1 MEKLLLQLKART
13 EITNILLKYLLCK
26 WKHNLIFM
34 ISTIMVLALQ
44 LMIPILLNR
53 YYNGRGFTL
62 MDNETL
68 VTVEITYALFIGAV
82 CLYLFFYK
90 NSNAVSILSREIKY
104 LISIMKFL
112 ELAKA
117 NVDACI
123 NNKTDMLCDSEKNTI
138 YYNGRVYSKDH
149 FIRIIIYVI
158 NTKLLLMYLANKQNQ
173 LHDDNSKIFDREIIV
188 NLIHSNRLN
197 LLNGSMLFQNGNT
210 IIPYNELLNK
220 IYNSTINTLNK
231 KKWFKDNFNKNE
243 VYDLIEMVLSFWYD
257 NFPKITTSK

>member
-1 MEKLLLQLKART
+1 
-13 EITNILLKYLLCK
+13 
-26 WKHNLIFM
+26 
-34 ISTIMVLALQ
+34 
-44 LMIPILLNR
+44 
-53 YYNGRGFTL
+53 
-62 MDNETL
+62 
-68 VTVEITYALFIGAV
+68 
-82 CLYLFFYK
+82 
-90 NSNAVSILSREIKY
+90 
-104 LISIMKFL
+104 MKFL

-173 LHDDNSKIFDREIIV
+173 LHDDNSTIFDREIIV

-257 NFPKITTSK
+257 NFPNITTSK

>member
-1 MEKLLLQLKART
+1 MEKLLLQLKIRT

-26 WKHNLIFM
+26 WKHSLIFM
-34 ISTIMVLALQ
+34 ISTVIVLVLQ

-68 VTVEITYALFIGAV
+68 AALEITYVVFIGAI

-90 NSNAVSILSREIKY
+90 NSNAVSTLSREIKY
-104 LISIMKFL
+104 LFSIMRFL
-112 ELAKA
+112 ELAKV

-123 NNKTDMLCDSEKNTI
+123 SNKTDMLCHSDENTI
-138 YYNGRVYSKDH
+138 YYNGRFYSKDH
-149 FIRIIIYVI
+149 FIKIIVYVI

-173 LHDDNSKIFDREIIV
+173 LHDDDSKIFDRELIV

-210 IIPYNELLNK
+210 ILPYSELLNK
-220 IYNSTINTLNK
+220 IYTSTINTLNK

-257 NFPKITTSK
+257 NFPKFTTSK